1 MEPILAGC
9 RRTMGS
15 FAHGTHSAL
24 TSIPHRYQQR
34 KNANFL
40 QQRIA
45 KPILSKRIEQPV
57 DRAAQIFVGPAKIF
71 NLVD

>member
-40 QQRIA
+40 QQHSET
-45 KPILSKRIEQPV
+45 ILSKGIEQPV
-57 DRAAQIFVGPAKIF
+57 YRAAEFFVGPAKVF